1 MGTVAALVAAALP
14 PASVLAQPAVARGTA
29 TKIGLQKTSHGSILV
44 DARGYTLYGFTKDT
58 RNHDACT
65 AIFYCIHEWPA
76 VTTTGTAVA
85 GRGVRGSLLG
95 TIKFKGTHRQ
105 VTYAGHPL
113 YTYVQDSRPA
123 QTSNI
128 NILQFQGRWPAVNA
142 AGRLV
147 K

>member
-1 MGTVAALVAAALP
+1 LRQRPSCWCPPGPPPRAAV
-14 PASVLAQPAVARGTA
+14 R
-29 TKIGLQKTSHGSILV
+29 QKTSHGSILV
-44 DARGYTLYGFTKDT
+44 DGHGYTLYGFTKDT

-85 GRGVRGSLLG
+85 GPGVHASLFG
-95 TIKFKGTHRQ
+95 TIKFKGARKQ
-105 VTYAGHPL
+105 LTYAGHPL

-128 NILQFQGRWPAVNA
+128 NIFQFQGRWPALNA
-142 AGRLV
+142 AGRLI